1 MSQECLQMYVFI
13 KHNTEQELFSITNG
27 LAKGLT
33 SSLRTLH
40 GLFMC
45 RARHTKPQKVPST
58 FLWEN
63 TYSWRMALFLVT
75 LYTPFCICACHPGWV
90 NGPHWISGKIP
101 WFLLLLLWRGLF
113 SVSMDCC
120 TSIKHNPVLWR
131 QEKGCFFYLTVCSH
145 KHVQWGWLFTIMT
158 SFTQQGAAGL

>member
-1 MSQECLQMYVFI
+1 MSQECVYKCVFV

-40 GLFMC
+40 ELFMC

-63 TYSWRMALFLVT
+63 TYSCRMPLFLVT
-75 LYTPFCICACHPGWV
+75 LYTAFCICVCHPG
-90 NGPHWISGKIP
+90 
-101 WFLLLLLWRGLF
+101 
-113 SVSMDCC
+113 
-120 TSIKHNPVLWR
+120 
-131 QEKGCFFYLTVCSH
+131 
-145 KHVQWGWLFTIMT
+145 
-158 SFTQQGAAGL
+158 